1 MLRSLY
7 AAVSG
12 LRNHQ
17 TRMDVIGNN
26 IANVN
31 TTGFKASRVIF
42 SDIYSQ
48 TLQPAA
54 AGTAT
59 TGGSNPQQVG
69 LGVTVASIDV
79 LMTRAGSQY
88 TGATLDM
95 AIEGDGF
102 FIVNDGSQE
111 FYTRAGNFTL
121 DSGNRITLNGNLV
134 QGYMMDNTTTPP
146 TQAAALSA
154 IDTTGYTNV
163 SIDKNGNVTGLDATN
178 NSVVIAKVGLATFS
192 NQNGLE
198 KAGDSLY
205 TESSNSGAAV
215 YGTPGTGAAG
225 TLNAGS
231 LEMSNVDLSKE
242 FTDMI
247 TTQRGFQAN
256 SRVITTSDTL
266 LEELVN
272 LKR

>member
-59 TGGSNPQQVG
+59 TGGVNPQQVG
-69 LGVTVASIDV
+69 LGVAVASIDV

-102 FIVNDGSQE
+102 FVVNDGTQE

-121 DSGNRITLNGNLV
+121 DSNDCITLNGLLV
-134 QGYMMDNTTTPP
+134 QGYMQVPTPSA
-146 TQAAALSA
+146 TLGA

-163 SIDKNGNVTGLDATN
+163 SIDKDGNVKGLDATN
-178 NSVVIAKVGLATFS
+178 NSVTIAKVGLATFS
-192 NQNGLE
+192 NQDGLE
-198 KAGDSLY
+198 KSGDSLY
-205 TESSNSGAAV
+205 IQSANSGAPV

-225 TLNAGS
+225 TLNPGS

>member
-59 TGGSNPQQVG
+59 TGGSNPQQIG
-69 LGVTVASIDV
+69 LGVAVASIDV

-102 FIVNDGSQE
+102 FVINDGTQE

-121 DSGNRITLNGNLV
+121 DSDNRITLNGNLV
-134 QGYMMDNTTTPP
+134 QGYMQVPAPAATT
-146 TQAAALSA
+146 LSA

-163 SIDKNGNVTGLDATN
+163 SIDKNGNVMGLDATN
-178 NSVVIAKVGLATFS
+178 NSVTIAKVGLATFA
-192 NQNGLE
+192 NQDGLE
-198 KAGDSLY
+198 KSGDSLY
-205 TESSNSGAAV
+205 IESANSGAPV

-225 TLNAGS
+225 TLNPGS

-256 SRVITTSDTL
+256 SRVIATSDTL